1 MQTTTTRTIRT
12 IPMRR
17 VPRSSR
23 RFAACLVFLLLPWV
37 ACAQAPTD
45 ARESISIED
54 LQDKIG
60 YLASDLFR
68 GRGNGSD
75 ELDDAAE
82 YVADVFR
89 ESGLTPIGNNGFFQ
103 EFQVNRLSLGRGN
116 VLRIVSGV
124 EEIELLPGMDFVPY
138 TMSANAA
145 VEGPMT
151 FVGYGIRA
159 PELDYDDLLGVDL
172 AGRIAVVLESVPRD
186 NVDEFLFNALSDV
199 DYSSTVMKAR
209 NVAEAGAI
217 GMLLIQG
224 PLSNNITSV
233 GYYAR
238 AMRPNLPPRDSVM
251 DLALASG
258 DPQIPIVILTRNASR
273 RLVAGI
279 QGRQTRIDDDLM
291 PAVSELPGI
300 ATIGVDMNLDPY
312 TARNV
317 VGLIEGSD
325 PALRDETI
333 VVGAH
338 YDHDGARGDQIWNGA
353 DDNASGTAGLLELAE
368 AFAAGAR
375 PRRSV
380 VLAAWAAEEKGMLGS
395 RFYVQNSRIPVD
407 ETVAMFQ
414 IDMIGRNEEHGADPN
429 EGFLEERGNENG
441 NALNMLGSVFSP
453 DLRSAFE
460 RANSDVGLELRFRYD
475 YRAQNLIR
483 RSDHW
488 SFLSRGVPAIFL
500 FGGLHPDYHTPNDTA
515 DKINYEKVRKVVELV
530 YLTLLD
536 VGGDRA
542 APVFVDPSRQ

>member
-1 MQTTTTRTIRT
+1 MQTTISRT

-17 VPRSSR
+17 VPRSSGR
-23 RFAACLVFLLLPWV
+23 LFLCLVFLLLPWV
-37 ACAQAPTD
+37 ACAQAPSD
-45 ARESISIED
+45 ALESISIED

-75 ELDDAAE
+75 ELDDAAD

-124 EEIELLPGMDFVPY
+124 EELELLPGMDFVPY

-151 FVGYGIRA
+151 FAGYGIRA

-172 AGRIAVVLESVPRD
+172 TGRIAVVLESVPRD

-199 DYSSTVMKAR
+199 DYSSTAMKAR

-224 PLSNNITSV
+224 PLSDNITSV
-233 GYYAR
+233 GYYSR

-251 DLALASG
+251 DLALASD

-273 RLVAGI
+273 RLVPGI
-279 QGRQTRIDDDLM
+279 QALQTRIDDDLM

-300 ATIGVDMNLDPY
+300 ATIGVDMDLAPY

-325 PALRDETI
+325 PELSHETI

-395 RFYVQNSRIPVD
+395 RFYVRNSRIPVD
-407 ETVAMFQ
+407 DTVAMFQ
-414 IDMIGRNEEHGADPN
+414 IDMIGRNEEHGANPN
-429 EGFLEERGNENG
+429 EGFLEERGNENR

-536 VGGDRA
+536 VGGDAA

>member
-1 MQTTTTRTIRT
+1 MQTTTTRT

-172 AGRIAVVLESVPRD
+172 TGRIAVVLESVPRD

-199 DYSSTVMKAR
+199 DYSSTAMKAR

-395 RFYVQNSRIPVD
+395 RFYVRNSRIPVD

-429 EGFLEERGNENG
+429 EGFLEERGNENE

>member
-1 MQTTTTRTIRT
+1 MRITISRTS
-12 IPMRR
+12 PLRR

-23 RFAACLVFLLLPWV
+23 RLALCLAVLLLPWV
-37 ACAQAPTD
+37 TSAQAPSD
-45 ARESISIED
+45 ALQSISIAD
-54 LQDKIG
+54 LEDKIG

-75 ELDDAAE
+75 ELNDAAE
-82 YVADVFR
+82 YVAGVFR

-103 EFQVNRLSLGRGN
+103 DFQVNRLSLGPEN
-116 VLRIVSGV
+116 VLRVVSGA
-124 EEIELLPGMDFVPY
+124 EEIELLPGSDFIPY
-138 TMSANAA
+138 TVSANAVA
-145 VEGPMT
+145 EGPLT

-172 AGRIAVVLESVPRD
+172 TGRIAVVLESVPRD
-186 NVDEFLFNALSDV
+186 DVDEFLFNALSDV
-199 DYSSTVMKAR
+199 DYSSTAMKAR

-224 PLSNNITSV
+224 PLSNNVTSV
-233 GYYAR
+233 GYYSR
-238 AMRPNLPPRDSVM
+238 AMRPNLSPRDSVM
-251 DLALASG
+251 DLALAPG
-258 DPQIPIVILTRNASR
+258 DPEIPIAILTRNASR
-273 RLVAGI
+273 RLAPGI
-279 QGRQTRIDDDLM
+279 RALQTRIDDDLM
-291 PAVSELPGI
+291 PAVTELPGT
-300 ATIGVDMNLDPY
+300 ATLRVDMNLDPY

-325 PALRDETI
+325 PELQDEAI

-395 RFYVQNSRIPVD
+395 RFYVRNSRIPVD
-407 ETVAMFQ
+407 DTVAMFQ
-414 IDMIGRNEEHGADPN
+414 IDMIGRNEEHGANPK
-429 EGFLEERGNENG
+429 EGFLEERGEDNT

-460 RANSDVGLELRFRYD
+460 RANAGVGLELRFRYD

-515 DKINYEKVRKVVELV
+515 DKINYEKVLKVVELV
-530 YLTLLD
+530 YLTLLE

-542 APVFVDPSRQ
+542 APVFIDPSQQ